1 MKKAMKGAAIVAL
14 ATLGFGLSACGSE
27 STDADATATM
37 DAAELTA
44 AAIDNEAA
52 TVGAPIEAMPTDMA
66 TGTEPAPT
74 VTPVP

>member
-14 ATLGFGLSACGSE
+14 ATFGLGLSACGSE

-52 TVGAPIEAMPTDMA
+52 TVGAPIEAVPTAIA
-66 TGTEPAPT
+66 TATEPAPT

>member
-14 ATLGFGLSACGSE
+14 AALGLGLSACGSE

-52 TVGAPIEAMPTDMA
+52 TVGAPTEAPPAGMA
-66 TGTEPAPT
+66 TGTEAAPE